1 MQMEKYKLPLWVP
14 LVVLYIVGIA
24 GFWAPIYSS
33 AIVNGVSEEWL
44 GFFGAIAGSVITS
57 AVTVAAIYWAWRGVS
72 SQTRI
77 DIVSREESRIE
88 VELPGLRDA
97 VGFVGP
103 LMIITEMSPTPNT
116 AISFMESVGLIN
128 WEKPMVEIVESRL
141 PRTSDSIRRN
151 LAGILA
157 NIYLTATTAQAL
169 SDHDEDPG
177 MKNEHQKQ
185 ILELQA
191 AVIQLAEFS
200 RHVETVI
207 SINERRVPKLRK
219 EIEKYFRD

>member
-24 GFWAPIYSS
+24 GFLAPIYSS
-33 AIVNGVSEEWL
+33 AIANRVSEQWL

-116 AISFMESVGLIN
+116 ILSFMDSIGLIN
-128 WEKPMVEIVESRL
+128 WAKPMVEIVESRL

-151 LAGILA
+151 LAGILS
-157 NIYLTATTAQAL
+157 NIYLAATTAQAL
-169 SDHDEDPG
+169 SDHDENPG
-177 MKNEHQKQ
+177 MKDVHQKQ
-185 ILELQA
+185 MLELRG

-200 RHVETVI
+200 RHVEAVI
-207 SINERRVPKLRK
+207 DINERRLPKLRE